1 MVSDLRLSP
10 CQHPPRRGRDHQFIS
25 FRRDSPEV
33 RARDV
38 SRLSGTNFGEQECEE
53 DRGRILPNE
62 LMNYTADVLPLPNSL
77 NGHSRVE
84 ILIVKDRVMS

>member
-1 MVSDLRLSP
+1 MVSDLRWSP
-10 CQHPPRRGRDHQFIS
+10 CQHPPGRGGDHLLIS

-53 DRGRILPNE
+53 DRGRNLPNE
-62 LMNYTADVLPLPNSL
+62 FMNDTAEVLPLPNSP
-77 NGHSRVE
+77 NGHFRVE
-84 ILIVKDRVMS
+84 IVIVKDRVMS